1 MRKTVA
7 DAGCLQYVKKV
18 DANTYT
24 THLTGSKYK
33 LAHKGASSASWSVP
47 TIKAQRDQEINLLED
62 ARRRIEGLPPVTAG
76 EKVKVER
83 VEKGQQKLEALFA
96 KAPESPIE
104 KIYGGKRKR
113 EGQEAE
119 QENDENVE
127 PQSKVVKTMAESEDV

>member
-1 MRKTVA
+1 MWTTGEYKTDCIQYVRKT
-7 DAGCLQYVKKV
+7 

-33 LAHKGASSASWSVP
+33 LAHKGATSTSWSIP
-47 TIKAQRDQEINLLED
+47 TVKAQREQEIHLLED

-76 EKVKVER
+76 EKVKVEK

-104 KIYGGKRKR
+104 KVYGKKRKR
-113 EGQEAE
+113 EE
-119 QENDENVE
+119 QDLENEENIE
-127 PQSKVVKTMAESEDV
+127 PETKVSKVSA